1 MTDERY
7 EPSVISGMAAFTW
20 STGESVAY
28 EAAVEAINEAVGAY
42 SALIAAEEAKEEPDL
57 QALAKARA
65 GQADCARSREQLDP
79 ADHAAV
85 ARARR
90 RFSDL
95 ARQIRAGRR

>member
-1 MTDERY
+1 MTDNRH
-7 EPSVISGMAAFTW
+7 EPSVISGLAAFTW
-20 STGESVAY
+20 STSESVAY
-28 EAAVEAINEAVGAY
+28 EAAVEAISEAVGAY
-42 SALIAAEEAKEEPDL
+42 SALLAAEEAKEEPDL
-57 QALAKARA
+57 QVLSRARA

-90 RFSDL
+90 WFSDL